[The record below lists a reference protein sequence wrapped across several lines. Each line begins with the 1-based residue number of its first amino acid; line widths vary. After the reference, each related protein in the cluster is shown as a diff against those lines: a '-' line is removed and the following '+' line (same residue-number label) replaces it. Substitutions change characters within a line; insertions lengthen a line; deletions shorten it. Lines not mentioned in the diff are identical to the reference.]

1 MGENFAFNAV
11 KFRELVLYLAAGGM
25 KDTGSGL
32 VKLAKALYYA
42 DLSTY
47 LELGRP
53 ITGAIYRK
61 YCQGPVPEQLP
72 EQLRT
77 MVDHGELKVKTR
89 LWLARRLQKPELQR
103 MARTQEFFEVKELAL
118 ANEIIAALTP
128 MTETQAAEHS
138 RQEKGWQA
146 AAPGEIIPYAAAWLD
161 PGPVSL
167 EAEDYAAVVAA
178 RLDQEE

>member
-1 MGENFAFNAV
+1 MANFMFDET

-25 KDTGSGL
+25 KDPGFGL

-42 DLSTY
+42 DLSAY
-47 LELGRP
+47 LELGWP
-53 ITGAIYRK
+53 ITGAYRK
-61 YCQGPVPEQLP
+61 YHQGPAPEQLP
-72 EQLRT
+72 ARLRILA
-77 MVDHGELKVKTR
+77 DREELKVKPR
-89 LWLARRLQKPELQR
+89 LWLARKLQKPAPQR
-103 MARTQEFFEVKELAL
+103 MAKTQEYFAVKELAL
-118 ANEIIAALTP
+118 ANEVITALPP
-128 MTETQAAEHS
+128 MTEAPAAERS

-178 RLDQEE
+178 RLDGKE